1 MLDLQLGHLDE
12 IQKKGNQYLHSDCFL
27 KPQIIA
33 NYLPRDQ
40 MGLGMVHVRT
50 KSLALF
56 IKNLLEATPETNLYL
71 SAVIDHYCRH
81 QECEPIPVKPQFL
94 TEKMMQYIKL
104 VLEHCDRY
112 ETKVVYRLLLS
123 EEFKLE
129 NDFKFKVEIE
139 NESLNLN
146 SAVTFVTSKLLP
158 LKVRNTIWKLF
169 HNVIYD
175 DLLKAKIKNS
185 NPICQLCEEV
195 DIDKKHVYFSC
206 GKYKGVG
213 REFIKVLQLYHQ
225 YTEADVLSLD
235 LSCQES
241 KLIWL
246 VGHYLHFVVKKT
258 ENISVSSFR
267 KYLLVEM
274 EVLGRTKFC
283 ADDLKEN
290 LSIMVTHIGSLDD

>member
-1 MLDLQLGHLDE
+1 
-12 IQKKGNQYLHSDCFL
+12 
-27 KPQIIA
+27 
-33 NYLPRDQ
+33 

-71 SAVIDHYCRH
+71 SAVIDHYCHH

-94 TEKMMQYIKL
+94 TEKMMQKIKL

-123 EEFKLE
+123 EVFKLE

-139 NESLNLN
+139 NESWNLN

-158 LKVRNTIWKLF
+158 LEVRNTIWKLF

-185 NPICQLCEEV
+185 NPVC
-195 DIDKKHVYFSC
+195 
-206 GKYKGVG
+206 
-213 REFIKVLQLYHQ
+213 
-225 YTEADVLSLD
+225 
-235 LSCQES
+235 
-241 KLIWL
+241 
-246 VGHYLHFVVKKT
+246 
-258 ENISVSSFR
+258 
-267 KYLLVEM
+267 
-274 EVLGRTKFC
+274 
-283 ADDLKEN
+283 
-290 LSIMVTHIGSLDD
+290 